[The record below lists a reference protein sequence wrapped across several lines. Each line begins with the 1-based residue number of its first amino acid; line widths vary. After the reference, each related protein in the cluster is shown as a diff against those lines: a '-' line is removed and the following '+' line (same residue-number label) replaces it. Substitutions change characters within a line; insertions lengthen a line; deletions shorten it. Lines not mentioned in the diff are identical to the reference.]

1 MVTVAASLIRLPRLT
16 PLPSGKVWCS
26 VLTFG
31 IAIND
36 DLESA
41 DRTGDQ
47 FHLIFGYRTRGNQLL
62 PRTEGLQFENS
73 AATIFDTNFH
83 RLSPSLSPD
92 CRALNMVSRIR

>member
-16 PLPSGKVWCS
+16 PLPSGKVWCA

-47 FHLIFGYRTRGNQLL
+47 FHLIFGYRARGNQLF

-73 AATIFDTNFH
+73 AATIFNTSFH
-83 RLSPSLSPD
+83 RLSPTPIS
-92 CRALNMVSRIR
+92 